1 VKVEFDSHVREIIV
15 EDRLVSDVFRLQHFK
30 SPDAPAPIIQQNVVV
45 DLLCQLGQL
54 LFDIIVNRNTTDRQV
69 RMLVAQILSQKVPDL
84 RFAHQVLWV
93 KRDAFIV
100 GVDVVESNFIEVVR
114 EVESPWL
121 PAAIFIVD
129 EHDFSRVSSHRQD
142 VVLVRVTVGKN
153 NCVTVHE
160 ALEELLV
167 AREQKVTVYRVDHSQ
182 QLRVWNAIVLE
193 KLASKGG

>member
-1 VKVEFDSHVREIIV
+1 M
-15 EDRLVSDVFRLQHFK
+15 
-30 SPDAPAPIIQQNVVV
+30 

-54 LFDIIVNRNTTDRQV
+54 LFDIIVNRNTTGRQV

-84 RFAHQVLWV
+84 CFAHQVLRV

-100 GVDVVESNFIEVVR
+100 GVSIVEGHFIEVVR
-114 EVESPWL
+114 EVESPRL

-129 EHDFSRVSSHRQD
+129 EHDFSRVSSHRQG
-142 VVLVRVTVGKN
+142 VLLVCVTVRKDN
-153 NCVTVHE
+153 SVTVHE

-182 QLRVWNAIVLE
+182 QLWVWNAIVLE
-193 KLASKGG
+193 QLASEGG